1 LNRKKKRT
9 KESLFCFSCAWVNVL
24 WLVARE
30 GRKKPYQK
38 EKEKNER
45 KVCYGS
51 SDNAYG
57 FVATIKEKTR
67 GNNKN
72 NSKRK
77 KV

>member
-1 LNRKKKRT
+1 MISGKTRKKKNRI
-9 KESLFCFSCAWVNVL
+9 KK
-24 WLVARE
+24 
-30 GRKKPYQK
+30 RKK
-38 EKEKNER
+38 KNER